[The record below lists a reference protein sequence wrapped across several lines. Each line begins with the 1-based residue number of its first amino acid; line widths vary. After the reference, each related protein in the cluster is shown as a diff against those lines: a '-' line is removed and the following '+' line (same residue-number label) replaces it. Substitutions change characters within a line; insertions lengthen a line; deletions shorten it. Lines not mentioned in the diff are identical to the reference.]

1 MLTCQ
6 GLAAMAARSA
16 KRRNVKSA
24 TAVAADA
31 HERTKDFLTE
41 TEVTALLDSVKA
53 GRHGVRNH
61 LLVLMIYR
69 HGLRVSEAIDLRR
82 DEIDLNR
89 SRLWVRRLKNGLSV
103 EQPMP
108 GDELR
113 AVRRYLAMR
122 ADALPWL
129 FLSERGHP
137 LTRQAVN
144 DLLATAARRA
154 GLPPVHPH
162 MLRHS
167 CGFHLANRGFDLR
180 LIQDYLGHRDP
191 KHTVHYTRVAGSRF
205 EGLWR

>member
-1 MLTCQ
+1 MP
-6 GLAAMAARSA
+6 ARSS
-16 KRRNVKSA
+16 KRRNVKSVQA
-24 TAVAADA
+24 AAADA
-31 HERTKDFLTE
+31 HERTKDYLTE
-41 TEVTALLDSVKA
+41 TEVTALLDAVKA

-61 LLVLMIYR
+61 LLVLMMYR

-82 DEIDLNR
+82 DEIDLDR

-103 EQPMP
+103 EQPIP

-113 AVRRYLAMR
+113 AIRRHLATR

-144 DLLATAARRA
+144 DLLEVAATRAALA
-154 GLPPVHPH
+154 PVHPH

-191 KHTVHYTRVAGSRF
+191 KHTAHYTRVAGSRF
-205 EGLWR
+205 EDLWR